1 VKAAI
6 RKLARFL
13 SAAFTAIATALRAKA

>member
-1 VKAAI
+1 VKTAI
-6 RKLARFL
+6 GKLARFL